1 MYKSIKKTFF
11 NPYGMEEVS
20 NVQDL
25 TKPVIIAVFPPY
37 NTNKKEINGYLKCI
51 KENLKMYMTE
61 YNSNLGYFIDDV
73 PFNLIYFS
81 HNDDIFLNG
90 NDGYDS
96 KIKEFLNLIPE
107 NNVVRAKQMFKNIN
121 IYCFCAGN
129 DRAFLL
135 MKKFR
140 DKLISLNY
148 KEEDIKLILDEVGI
162 LQFVD
167 NLSKDYQEDGI
178 FTYGTCFNISDF
190 YDSDNLYNERSLS
203 NEISNQILKYKM
215 ESNKNFIGFQ
225 IKSFGEGSLCEER
238 FSRYHEFKKDF
249 IKQPII
255 NMIGSI
261 ILITFINI
269 SLNNNISKS
278 ESIKMVN
285 RLVIAINKNFEDY
298 LSKNKK
304 ELSNYSE
311 EDLNNLYKYL
321 NEKLLNLICA
331 VYDIKPNEQSRIDD
345 NVKELEQIK
354 KFWNLPSPIYHTINL
369 INEVMKEGD
378 THLFLDARKWNLEF
392 ILDTLRSLFL
402 KIETLEISEESKK
415 KLKNDIEFVIKTV
428 ENNLY
433 QYQYNSQNNQGK
445 AARKV

>member
-1 MYKSIKKTFF
+1 
-11 NPYGMEEVS
+11 
-20 NVQDL
+20 
-25 TKPVIIAVFPPY
+25 
-37 NTNKKEINGYLKCI
+37 
-51 KENLKMYMTE
+51 
-61 YNSNLGYFIDDV
+61 
-73 PFNLIYFS
+73 
-81 HNDDIFLNG
+81 
-90 NDGYDS
+90 
-96 KIKEFLNLIPE
+96 
-107 NNVVRAKQMFKNIN
+107 
-121 IYCFCAGN
+121 
-129 DRAFLL
+129 

-167 NLSKDYQEDGI
+167 NLSKNYQEDGI

-215 ESNKNFIGFQ
+215 ESNKNFVGFQ
-225 IKSFGEGSLCEER
+225 IKSFGEGSLCEEAR
-238 FSRYHEFKKDF
+238 EHEFKKDF

-354 KFWNLPSPIYHTINL
+354 KFWNLPSSSIRLFIDL

-378 THLFLDARKWNLEF
+378 IHLFLDARKCDLNF
-392 ILDTLRSLFL
+392 ILNTLRSLFL

-415 KLKNDIEFVIKTV
+415 KLKNDIEFVIKAV
-428 ENNLY
+428 ENSL
-433 QYQYNSQNNQGK
+433 YQYNSQNNHGK